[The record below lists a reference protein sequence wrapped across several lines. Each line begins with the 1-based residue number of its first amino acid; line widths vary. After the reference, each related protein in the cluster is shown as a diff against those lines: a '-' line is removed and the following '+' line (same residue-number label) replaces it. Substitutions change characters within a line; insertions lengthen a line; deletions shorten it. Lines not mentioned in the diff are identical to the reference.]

1 MISVVVP
8 MYNSATTIT
17 NTLNSVLKQTEL
29 TELLE
34 IIVVDDHSTDNSV
47 SIVENLINETG
58 NQLIRV
64 LKNPQK
70 GVSAARNYGVSKSK
84 GDWIAFL
91 DSDDQWT
98 PQKLEMEI
106 PYLSEEIGAI
116 GGLDFRTVEHTAK
129 VVIPISVFR
138 LFVRFRPLIQTTIVR
153 KDLFDE
159 IGGFDESM
167 SYSED
172 LDFMSKV
179 AGVSRILLLNHVD
192 IKTNDGKERFGDSGL
207 SANLELMERGA
218 RQALSNAYMR
228 GDIGLLATIFLKF
241 WMNFKYFRRK
251 LIVYRRRLKRG

>member
-47 SIVENLINETG
+47 SIVKNLINETG

-106 PYLSEEIGAI
+106 P
-116 GGLDFRTVEHTAK
+116 
-129 VVIPISVFR
+129 
-138 LFVRFRPLIQTTIVR
+138 
-153 KDLFDE
+153 
-159 IGGFDESM
+159 
-167 SYSED
+167 
-172 LDFMSKV
+172 
-179 AGVSRILLLNHVD
+179 
-192 IKTNDGKERFGDSGL
+192 
-207 SANLELMERGA
+207 
-218 RQALSNAYMR
+218 
-228 GDIGLLATIFLKF
+228 
-241 WMNFKYFRRK
+241 
-251 LIVYRRRLKRG
+251 